1 MEIGRRR
8 AVWGLRVEKREGGT
22 LKENGLE
29 EVRKTVLP
37 KPIFKLLGLL
47 DYENKQICWIYGN
60 LGSSN

>member
-8 AVWGLRVEKREGGT
+8 DVWGLRVEKKERGT

-37 KPIFKLLGLL
+37 KLMFKLLGLL
-47 DYENKQICWIYGN
+47 DYENKHICWIYGN